1 MKTPFHVGRR
11 VLLGMTVLCF
21 LTAIAAAQSARPDV
35 SDAIAALKQRK
46 ASVVSAVPEGGKLPQ
61 LIKLSPAD
69 AAALLVPTDGED
81 PCTVA
86 KVVYFFQNIEGG
98 LANTD
103 CRLEDGSYADF
114 YIFE

>member
-1 MKTPFHVGRR
+1 MKTPFRVGRR

-21 LTAIAAAQSARPDV
+21 LTAIAAAQSARSDI

-46 ASVVSAVPEGGKLPQ
+46 ASLVSAAPEGGKLPQ
-61 LIKLSPAD
+61 LIKLTPTD
-69 AAALLVPTDGED
+69 AAALLTPTDGED

-86 KVVYFFQNIEGG
+86 KYIYFFQTYETT

-103 CRLEDGSYADF
+103 CRLEDGSYA
-114 YIFE
+114 